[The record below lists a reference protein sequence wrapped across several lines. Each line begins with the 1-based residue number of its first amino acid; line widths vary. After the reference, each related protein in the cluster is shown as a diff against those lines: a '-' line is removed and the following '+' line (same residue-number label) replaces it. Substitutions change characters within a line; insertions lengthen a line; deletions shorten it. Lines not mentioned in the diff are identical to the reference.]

1 MMSPSGHTLP
11 ANTGKGQEMSMPT
24 THHGI
29 AVGVDGSA
37 PSKVAVDW
45 AAREASLRGLPLT
58 LVHVIPSPL
67 TRMWPQVPTPPE
79 LREWH
84 ELNGHEILR
93 QARQVAEDA
102 AKGPNGIEVSGHIVP
117 GNASATLIDLS
128 KEAAMV
134 VVGCRGLGAI
144 GRRLLGSV
152 SWGLVHHAHCPVAVI
167 HDEDPLMPT
176 PAMAPVVVGI
186 DGSLASEAATAL
198 AFEEASRRGVELIAV
213 HTWSDV
219 AVAELPGIEWPDL
232 QAQAED
238 ALAERLAGWQE
249 RYPDVTVRRVVVLD
263 RPARQL
269 LEQSE
274 SAQLTVVGS
283 HGRGGF
289 AGMLLGSVSSA
300 VAESARMPV
309 IVVRA
314 S

>member
-1 MMSPSGHTLP
+1 MSTSR
-11 ANTGKGQEMSMPT
+11 

-29 AVGVDGSA
+29 LVGVDGSA

-45 AAREASLRGLPLT
+45 AAREALLRKLPLT
-58 LVHVIPSPL
+58 LIHIIPSAMVQ
-67 TRMWPQVPTPPE
+67 MWPEVPMPPE
-79 LREWH
+79 LAVQLETHGQEVLREARRIAERATEGSH
-84 ELNGHEILR
+84 AIQVDIELITAGVL
-93 QARQVAEDA
+93 
-102 AKGPNGIEVSGHIVP
+102 P
-117 GNASATLIDLS
+117 TLIDLS
-128 KEAAMV
+128 KEADMI

-152 SWGLVHHAHCPVAVI
+152 SWGLVHHANCPVAVI

-186 DGSLASEAATAL
+186 DGSPASESATAI
-198 AFEEASRRGVELIAV
+198 AFDEASRRGVELVAV
-213 HTWSDV
+213 HAWSDFS
-219 AVAELPGIEWPDL
+219 AFEFAPAGAEELRRE
-232 QAQAED
+232 AEET
-238 ALAERLAGWQE
+238 LAERLAGWQE

-263 RPARQL
+263 RPAHQL

-289 AGMLLGSVSSA
+289 AGLLLGSVSSA

-309 IVVRA
+309 IVARR

>member
-1 MMSPSGHTLP
+1 M
-11 ANTGKGQEMSMPT
+11 
-24 THHGI
+24 HHGI
-29 AVGVDGSA
+29 VVGVDGSP

-45 AAREASLRGLPLT
+45 AAREAAMRNLPLT
-58 LVHVIPSPL
+58 IIHV
-67 TRMWPQVPTPPE
+67 TQAATVWMWPEAPMPPDLAVRFE
-79 LREWH
+79 KSGEV
-84 ELNGHEILR
+84 ILHD
-93 QARQVAEDA
+93 ARVVAEDA
-102 AKGPNGIEVSGHIVP
+102 TGGPAAIRVDTELL
-117 GNASATLIDLS
+117 SAAVLPTLIDQS
-128 KEAAMV
+128 KDAEMM

-152 SWGLVHHAHCPVAVI
+152 SWGLIHHANCPVAVI

-186 DGSLASEAATAL
+186 DGSPASESATAI
-198 AFEEASRRGVELIAV
+198 AFDEASRRGVELVAV
-213 HTWSDV
+213 HSWSDF
-219 AVAELPGIEWPDL
+219 AVAELPGIEWSAL
-232 QAQAED
+232 EKQANET
-238 ALAERLAGWQE
+238 LAERLAGWQE

-263 RPARQL
+263 RPAHQL

-300 VAESARMPV
+300 VAEAARMPV
-309 IVVRA
+309 IVARV

>member
-1 MMSPSGHTLP
+1 MTPSGHTLP
-11 ANTGKGQEMSMPT
+11 ADTGKGQQMSMPT

-29 AVGVDGSA
+29 AVGVDGSP

-58 LVHVIPSPL
+58 LVHVIPSSL

-79 LREWH
+79 LQEWH

-102 AKGPNGIEVSGHIVP
+102 TRRRNGIDVSSHIVT

-128 KEAAMV
+128 KEAAMI

-144 GRRLLGSV
+144 GRRLMGSV
-152 SWGLVHHAHCPVAVI
+152 SWGVVHHAHCPVAVI

-186 DGSLASEAATAL
+186 DGSPASEAATAL
-198 AFEEASRRGVELIAV
+198 AFEEASRRGVELVAV
-213 HTWSDV
+213 HAWSDY
-219 AVAELPGIEWPDL
+219 AVAELPGIEWWVL
-232 QAQAED
+232 ETQAEE

-249 RYPDVTVRRVVVLD
+249 RYPDVAVRRVVVVD

-269 LEQSE
+269 LAQSE

-309 IVVRA
+309 IVARP

>member
-1 MMSPSGHTLP
+1 MTPSGHTLP
-11 ANTGKGQEMSMPT
+11 ADTGKGQQMSVPT

-29 AVGVDGSA
+29 AVGVDGSP

-58 LVHVIPSPL
+58 LVHVIPSSL

-79 LREWH
+79 LQEWH

-102 AKGPNGIEVSGHIVP
+102 TRRRNGIDVSSHIVT

-128 KEAAMV
+128 KEAAMI

-144 GRRLLGSV
+144 GRRLMGSV
-152 SWGLVHHAHCPVAVI
+152 SWGVVHHAHCPVAVI

-176 PAMAPVVVGI
+176 PAVAPVVVGI
-186 DGSLASEAATAL
+186 DGSPASEAATAL
-198 AFEEASRRGVELIAV
+198 AFEEASRRGVELVAV
-213 HTWSDV
+213 HAWSDF
-219 AVAELPGIEWPDL
+219 AVAELPGVEWSDL
-232 QAQAED
+232 ETQAEE

-249 RYPDVTVRRVVVLD
+249 RYPDVAVRRVVVVD

-309 IVVRA
+309 IVARP

>member
-1 MMSPSGHTLP
+1 
-11 ANTGKGQEMSMPT
+11 
-24 THHGI
+24 
-29 AVGVDGSA
+29 
-37 PSKVAVDW
+37 
-45 AAREASLRGLPLT
+45 
-58 LVHVIPSPL
+58 
-67 TRMWPQVPTPPE
+67 MWPEVPIPPE

-102 AKGPNGIEVSGHIVP
+102 AKGPNGIEVSGHIVT
-117 GNASATLIDLS
+117 GNAPATLIDLS
-128 KEAAMV
+128 KEAAMI

-152 SWGLVHHAHCPVAVI
+152 SSGLVHHAHCPVAVI

-186 DGSLASEAATAL
+186 DGSPASEAATAL
-198 AFEEASRRGVELIAV
+198 AFEEASRRGVELVAV
-213 HTWSDV
+213 HTWSDY
-219 AVAELPGIEWPDL
+219 AVAELPGIEWPDVQT
-232 QAQAED
+232 QADETLD
-238 ALAERLAGWQE
+238 ERLAGWQE
-249 RYPDVTVRRVVVLD
+249 RYPDVVVRRVVVLD

-309 IVVRA
+309 IVAR
-314 S
+314 SS